1 MLVLLSP
8 AKTLT
13 PSPPNQ
19 PDLPFELTSP
29 TCLHEAEAIV
39 ARLATWS
46 RSQTQ
51 SELGLSES
59 LTENVYGWHQTWT
72 PQSLWAAGWT
82 FRGDAFKSLDLHSFN
97 LDDVRAAQNRLR
109 ILHGVYGALR
119 PLDQY
124 CPVRLEMGHRWCH
137 HAGHPS
143 MASFWKERLP
153 KVLQDEAQ
161 TLPSGM
167 ILNLAS
173 TEYSSVALHGI
184 DPSRVFTCHFL
195 ENRAGQLKSI
205 SAFAK
210 AARGAMARFVLKNNL
225 QSAEELE
232 SFVDRGYVYLPEES
246 SSNDKVFVRTLAP

>member
-1 MLVLLSP
+1 
-8 AKTLT
+8 
-13 PSPPNQ
+13 
-19 PDLPFELTSP
+19 
-29 TCLHEAEAIV
+29 
-39 ARLATWS
+39 
-46 RSQTQ
+46 
-51 SELGLSES
+51 
-59 LTENVYGWHQTWT
+59 
-72 PQSLWAAGWT
+72 
-82 FRGDAFKSLDLHSFN
+82 
-97 LDDVRAAQNRLR
+97 
-109 ILHGVYGALR
+109 
-119 PLDQY
+119 
-124 CPVRLEMGHRWCH
+124 
-137 HAGHPS
+137 

-205 SAFAK
+205 STFAK

-232 SFVDRGYVYLPEES
+232 SFGDRGYVYLPEEI
-246 SSNDKVFVRTLAP
+246 SSNHKVLVRTLAP